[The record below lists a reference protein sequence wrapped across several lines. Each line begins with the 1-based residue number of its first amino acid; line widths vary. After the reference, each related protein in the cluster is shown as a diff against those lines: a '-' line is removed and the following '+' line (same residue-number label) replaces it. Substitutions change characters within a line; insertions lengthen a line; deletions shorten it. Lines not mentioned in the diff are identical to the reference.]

1 MNFSVLRKKRVAGT
15 MSAIKEICR
24 AESIVN
30 RKTLGR
36 VEAELRKL
44 AAQPEL
50 FRTDEFGISATDKI
64 VLYRLSE
71 DDDHRFALYY
81 QVANAPASVPPH
93 NHTTWACIA
102 GISGVEENTLYDSIN
117 GGAPMVSKRTRVS
130 AGESISLMPDDIHS
144 IAINGPEPF
153 SNLHLYGLALDRLF
167 DRVFWNET
175 SQAWEPSSPV
185 TNIVDRRD

>member
-1 MNFSVLRKKRVAGT
+1 MTFSALRKSRVAGT
-15 MSAIKEICR
+15 ISAIKEICR
-24 AESIVN
+24 SESIVS
-30 RKTLGR
+30 RETLVR
-36 VEAELRKL
+36 IEAELRKL
-44 AAQPEL
+44 AAHPEL
-50 FRTDEFGISATDKI
+50 FPADEFGISATDKI

-71 DDDHRFALYY
+71 DDDHKFALYY

-102 GISGVEENTLYDSIN
+102 GISGVEENTLYDSTN
-117 GGAPMVSKRTRVS
+117 GGAPIMSKKTRVS

-167 DRVFWNET
+167 DRVFWNEE
-175 SQAWEPSSPV
+175 SDAWEPSSPV